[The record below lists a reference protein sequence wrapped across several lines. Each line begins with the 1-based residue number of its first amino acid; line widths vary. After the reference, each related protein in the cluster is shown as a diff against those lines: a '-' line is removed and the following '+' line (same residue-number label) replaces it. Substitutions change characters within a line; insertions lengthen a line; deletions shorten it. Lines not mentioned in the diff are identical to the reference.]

1 MDGEEGVYI
10 EMVDDP
16 SLAAFHEQMRHLWYV
31 DQYLPVVALGIV
43 AAANLGSG
51 LGVALTALV
60 PPVIWLVVEWVRVT
74 FRRRAGLE
82 ERGVWPSRIRSIIG
96 GQFLWCEIAVFICM
110 TGVWAA
116 ATVFPV
122 AVICVVGAKV
132 RGMVPVDVARLP
144 VRVRELIDA
153 TPGLVQ
159 TLAVPGRPG
168 CPPVVG
174 RGDALYITRGA
185 LQSDEAA
192 LSGEVAREVAHV
204 RLGHRR
210 TSVASTL
217 HMTVVIA
224 AAWLVAVSLGPL
236 PFSYQLP
243 LSGLSPA
250 WLGVPWAAFGL
261 AVAFQ
266 LAAPVMYRRSR
277 LREDAADALVVQL
290 LGDGIAFARDVATQ
304 VRTTGE
310 PLWPPRWFVD
320 LAYQA
325 PPAGERLQRGVAYG
339 QRTATPSLTPAGA
352 WTLGVIDRHR
362 HVVLVGGWAWVIALA
377 WILAKLHPGGTIH

>member
-1 MDGEEGVYI
+1 MDGERVDIG
-10 EMVDDP
+10 MVDDP
-16 SLAAFHEQMRHLWYV
+16 SLASFHGQMRHLWYV
-31 DQYLPVVALGIV
+31 DQYLPVVALGVV

-60 PPVIWLVVEWVRVT
+60 PPVIWLVVERVRFT
-74 FRRRAGLE
+74 LRRRAGLE
-82 ERGVWPSRIRSIIG
+82 ERGDSRSRMRSIIG

-122 AVICVVGAKV
+122 AVVCIFGAKV
-132 RGMVPVDVARLP
+132 RGAVPVDVARLP
-144 VRVRELIDA
+144 ARVRELIDA
-153 TPGLVQ
+153 TPGLVG

-168 CPPVVG
+168 CRPVVG
-174 RGDALYITRGA
+174 RGDALYITRDA
-185 LQSDEAA
+185 LQGDEAQ
-192 LSGEVAREVAHV
+192 LSGAVAREVAHV

-210 TSVASTL
+210 TSVTSAL
-217 HMTVVIA
+217 HMTIVIA
-224 AAWLVAVSLGPL
+224 AAWLVAASLGPL

-266 LAAPVMYRRSR
+266 LAAPLMHRRSR

-325 PPAGERLQRGVAYG
+325 PPAGERVQRGVAYG
-339 QRTATPSLTPAGA
+339 QRPPTPSLMPAGA
-352 WTLGVIDRHR
+352 RTRGVIDRNR
-362 HVVLVGGWAWVIALA
+362 NVVLVGGWAWGIALA
-377 WILAKLHPGGTIH
+377 WILAKLHPGGMIH